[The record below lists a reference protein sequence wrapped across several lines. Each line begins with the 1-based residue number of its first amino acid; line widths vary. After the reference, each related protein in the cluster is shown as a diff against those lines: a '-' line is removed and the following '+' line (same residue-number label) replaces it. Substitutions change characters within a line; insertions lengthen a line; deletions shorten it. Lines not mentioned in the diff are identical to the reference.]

1 MEGLLPVG
9 SIVVLEKAPDILYMI
24 AGYYPAAGAEV
35 RDYAAVRYPAGL
47 GDTMKLELFDA
58 DQIRAVG
65 SGGYTD
71 EDSERMLRRIPEF
84 MQTTGELI
92 TGAAQLERQVRSLA
106 GENADDMEEN
116 HPISIEM
123 E

>member
-47 GDTMKLELFDA
+47 GDTK
-58 DQIRAVG
+58 IGRAHV
-65 SGGYTD
+65 
-71 EDSERMLRRIPEF
+71 
-84 MQTTGELI
+84 
-92 TGAAQLERQVRSLA
+92 
-106 GENADDMEEN
+106 
-116 HPISIEM
+116 
-123 E
+123 

>member
-47 GDTMKLELFDA
+47 GDTMKLELFSNI
-58 DQIRAVG
+58 IRYRRLGDEGVTELNF
-65 SGGYTD
+65 SGDGHGGG
-71 EDSERMLRRIPEF
+71 DSSDIPR
-84 MQTTGELI
+84 
-92 TGAAQLERQVRSLA
+92 AS
-106 GENADDMEEN
+106 
-116 HPISIEM
+116 
-123 E
+123 